1 METSKTIDA
10 PALLIGGEE
19 YRSDDS
25 LAVRNPHDGSL
36 VGHAP
41 AADGEQAQAAVAAA
55 EAAWPAWSGL
65 PAVERV
71 EQLLDALPGLELDV
85 EQRAELLVRE
95 HGKVLSEARLEM
107 RVFVARFHQAASFA
121 RELDSAERIA
131 GPPFDTTVAQVPQ
144 GVVTIIVPFNW
155 PLAILGAALPYALM
169 AGNTVIVKPPPST
182 PLSMLATLRHLT
194 RALPAGVL
202 NVVSGRDEVLGPVL
216 VGDSRIRHVC
226 FTGSVAAGSRIMQMA
241 APNITNV
248 TLELGGNDAA
258 VVLDDARLD
267 EAAFARLAVAAFRT
281 TGQVCMAIKRLY
293 VPRTRFDEVVDGMRA
308 ALESTRVGSGLDPEV
323 TMGPLNSSRQRDY
336 VADLC
341 DEARRSGA
349 ETIELGTLLR
359 VDSRVGNHMLPTL
372 VLDPEPQL
380 RIVREEQFG
389 PALPVIAYETEA
401 GAITQANDSWAG
413 LCSSVWS
420 EDPEHAMAVG
430 RQMRTGVTFF
440 NNHNAV
446 AVDERA
452 PFGGMRQSGIG
463 REMGRGGLHTFTET
477 HVLSVPTRCS
487 APT

>member
-1 METSKTIDA
+1 METGNSIDA
-10 PALLIGGEE
+10 SSLLIGGEE
-19 YRSDDS
+19 YGSDDHLEVWS
-25 LAVRNPHDGSL
+25 PHDGSL

-41 AADGEQAQAAVAAA
+41 AADDDQARAAVAAA
-55 EAAWPAWSGL
+55 ESAWPAWSTL

-71 EQLLDALPGLELDV
+71 ERLLDALAGLESDPA
-85 EQRAELLVRE
+85 ERAELLVRE
-95 HGKVLSEARLEM
+95 HGKVLAEAQLEM
-107 RVFVARFHQAASFA
+107 RVFVARFHQAAAFA
-121 RELDSAERIA
+121 RELDSAERIV
-131 GPPFDTTVAQVPQ
+131 GPPFESTVAHVPQ

-155 PLAILGAALPYALM
+155 PLAILAAALPYALM
-169 AGNTVIVKPPPST
+169 AGNTVIVKTPPST

-202 NVVSGRDEVLGPVL
+202 NAISGRDEVLGPVL
-216 VGDSRIRHVC
+216 VGDPRIRHVC

-258 VVLDDARLD
+258 IVLDDARLD
-267 EAAFARLAVAAFRT
+267 DAAFARLTAAAFRT

-293 VPRTRFDEVVDGMRA
+293 VPRALFDEVVDGMRA
-308 ALESTRVGSGLDPEV
+308 ALDSTRVGSGLDPEV
-323 TMGPLNSSRQRDY
+323 TMGPLHSARQRDY
-336 VADLC
+336 VVELC

-349 ETIELGTLLR
+349 ETIELGSLLR
-359 VDSRVGNHMLPTL
+359 ADPQVGNHMLPTL

-380 RIVREEQFG
+380 PIVREEQFG
-389 PALPVIAYETEA
+389 PALPIIAYDSEA
-401 GAITQANDSWAG
+401 AAIAQANDSWAG

-430 RQMRTGVTFF
+430 RQLRSGVTFF

-463 REMGRGGLHTFTET
+463 REMGREGLHTFTET
-477 HVLSVPTRCS
+477 HVLSVPS
-487 APT
+487 